1 LTNSIEYLKCWF
13 KIYRGEEERIMA
25 AVVDEAKCNA
35 CKTCVDVCPVEAIT
49 VESKAKVDP
58 DTCVDCGT
66 CVEECPEGAI
76 SLP

>member
-1 LTNSIEYLKCWF
+1 
-13 KIYRGEEERIMA
+13 MA

-35 CKTCVDVCPVEAIT
+35 CKTCADVCPVEAIT
-49 VESKAKVDP
+49 VESTAKVDP

>member
-1 LTNSIEYLKCWF
+1 
-13 KIYRGEEERIMA
+13 MA